1 MPMKIVFLTSS
12 LSAGGAERVA
22 TILCNAWAARGDSVS
37 LIPTYSGGGK
47 PFYPVADAVETVF
60 LADQAGQ
67 KRGRMTG
74 YLARLLTLRR
84 MIRSRQPDVVVSF
97 LPNVNVAA
105 ILAMARTGIPLII
118 CERNDPSSRSPLNG
132 WELASMLTFRFASML
147 TVQTDAVAGKVRAR
161 YPGLDKV
168 RVVPNPLPDCAAA
181 MPATPASGKSGRRVL
196 LSLGRLTAQKGIDTV
211 INAFARLAPRF
222 PDWDLHIYGDG
233 PLRESLAALAAS
245 QGLAQRIAFMGLT
258 SEPGRV
264 MAAADAFVMGSRH
277 EGFPNALLE
286 AMSAG
291 LPCLAT
297 DCPSGPREISRD
309 GADALLAPLNDEEAF
324 ADALARLMGD
334 ASLRA
339 TLGSRASA
347 SIRER
352 YSLDSVLARWDA
364 LFAELIRRPEG
375 NPAPSPVR
383 PAGRPI
389 NRSF

>member
-1 MPMKIVFLTSS
+1 LT
-12 LSAGGAERVA
+12 AGGAERVA

-60 LADQAGQ
+60 LTDAAGRR
-67 KRGRMTG
+67 RGRVTG
-74 YLARLLTLRR
+74 YLSRLLTLRR
-84 MIRSRQPDVVVSF
+84 MIRSRQPDVVVAF

-105 ILAMARTGIPLII
+105 ILAMAQTGIPLII
-118 CERNDPSSRSPLNG
+118 CERNDPSSRSPFNP

-147 TVQTDAVAGKVRAR
+147 TAQTEAVAAKVRTR
-161 YPGLDKV
+161 YPGLGKV
-168 RVVPNPLPDCAAA
+168 RVVPNPLPASMAASP
-181 MPATPASGKSGRRVL
+181 PAPKTEGRKIL
-196 LSLGRLTAQKGIDTV
+196 LSMGRLTPQKGIDSV

-222 PDWDLHIYGDG
+222 PEWDLHIYGDG
-233 PLRESLAALAAS
+233 PLRDALAALAATH
-245 QGLAQRIAFMGLT
+245 GLAHRVAFMGLT
-258 SEPGRV
+258 GEPARV

-309 GADALLAPLNDEEAF
+309 GADALLAPLHDEQAF
-324 ADALARLMGD
+324 VDALAGLMAD
-334 ASLRA
+334 PSLRA
-339 TLGSRASA
+339 TLGRRASA

-352 YSLDSVLARWDA
+352 YSLESVLARWDE
-364 LFAELIRRPEG
+364 LFAEVMRQPGDR
-375 NPAPSPVR
+375 PAPSQVR
-383 PAGRPI
+383 PAGRPL
-389 NRSF
+389 NRSL